1 MLNNPSVAGTH
12 QDEFGRYWV
21 MFRFMIESPNASSGT
36 SLDIVELD
44 VVYNYST
51 VLNAADGLDLELN
64 QGVAL
69 WNGGAT
75 ASVPVAVYTETG
87 GGVKLSDL
95 SVSSSPGYTNTLS
108 LTGSPVGLYPNGEVY
123 EVVTTHA
130 VDQSTGATLSEAWLT
145 FESANDYIK
154 LAWSEFNS
162 FSEASDENNYV
173 TLESTSTATAIADGQ
188 EITWRFRAN
197 SIGTTHLPC
206 ECTPG

>member
-1 MLNNPSVAGTH
+1 
-12 QDEFGRYWV
+12 
-21 MFRFMIESPNASSGT
+21 MIESPNASSGT

-130 VDQSTGATLSEAWLT
+130 VDQSTGANPSPHA
-145 FESANDYIK
+145 ESVQN
-154 LAWSEFNS
+154 
-162 FSEASDENNYV
+162 
-173 TLESTSTATAIADGQ
+173 
-188 EITWRFRAN
+188 R
-197 SIGTTHLPC
+197 C
-206 ECTPG
+206 